1 MIDQVSTQY
10 KVHMC
15 RQVDIMN
22 DVIAYRKMLML
33 TILAGSLVAIF
44 LIITGQWLYFTL
56 NYCTLCI
63 THAV

>member
-1 MIDQVSTQY
+1 
-10 KVHMC
+10 
-15 RQVDIMN
+15 MN